1 LGQDPRHNR
10 NIACYLRQCY
20 EGFPPTRISGS
31 TNRNSPESP
40 PIPYNLN
47 GYQTSITHR
56 LSVWNIPNITS
67 ITTVRE
73 QSATSVKIDEFR
85 SSVNTVC
92 GVIKKQLESCIFVPT
107 IRGFDKRF
115 YPIVDHS
122 ASQMPAEGLT
132 KQAETIA
139 ESFERQELNLYLK
152 KLGIREDRIMI
163 VENGK
168 KCVEIFE
175 NKNKNKKQ
183 RENDNDDVLVILDI
197 HLKDTSS
204 FHVAKEIMNI
214 NPRQKM
220 ILTSTSSLKDV
231 KDIVKDVSTSIE
243 ENMTLIRPFRLDE
256 LLSVIKTIT
265 AN

>member
-1 LGQDPRHNR
+1 
-10 NIACYLRQCY
+10 
-20 EGFPPTRISGS
+20 
-31 TNRNSPESP
+31 
-40 PIPYNLN
+40 
-47 GYQTSITHR
+47 
-56 LSVWNIPNITS
+56 
-67 ITTVRE
+67 
-73 QSATSVKIDEFR
+73 
-85 SSVNTVC
+85 
-92 GVIKKQLESCIFVPT
+92 
-107 IRGFDKRF
+107 
-115 YPIVDHS
+115 
-122 ASQMPAEGLT
+122 MPAEGLT